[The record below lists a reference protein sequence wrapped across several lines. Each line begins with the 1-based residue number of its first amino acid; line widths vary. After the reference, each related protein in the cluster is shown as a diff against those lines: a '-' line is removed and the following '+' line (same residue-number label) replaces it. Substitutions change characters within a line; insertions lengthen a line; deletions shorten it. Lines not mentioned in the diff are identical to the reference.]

1 MADRLCVCG
10 VAGAGKSA
18 LARVL
23 ERDYGYKVL
32 KFADPMKDM
41 LRVLGLGNR
50 ELEGDRKESPC
61 GLLGGRTPRWAMQSL
76 GTEWGRGLMGE
87 SFWVDAW
94 RRRVEALAEWPDA
107 KLVVDDCRFPNELE
121 AARSLGFVPVRIWR
135 EGAAKAHAR
144 GWREGHISEYALD
157 EVWMPEF
164 ENHGT
169 PEDLARVILGE
180 V

>member
-10 VAGAGKSA
+10 VVGAGKSA

-23 ERDYGYKVL
+23 VRDYGYKVL

-76 GTEWGRGLMGE
+76 GTEWGRSLMGE
-87 SFWVDAW
+87 SFWVDVW
-94 RRRVEALAEWPDA
+94 RRRVEALVAEWPDA

-135 EGAAKAHAR
+135 EGSNVRWWKEKHL
-144 GWREGHISEYALD
+144 SEYALD

-164 ENHGT
+164 ANHGT

-180 V
+180 I